1 MKLQPGNPMQS
12 VLLTVLAFEVI
23 VYGLSI
29 FVLDRI
35 AGLPIALAA
44 ALGGGVA
51 LLALLAAATLR
62 RGTVGYVL
70 GWLTQIVSIG
80 LGFAQPAIWVMV
92 ALFGGLWVLCLIL
105 GRRLERNA
113 RDAV

>member
-12 VLLTVLAFEVI
+12 VLHTVLAFEVI

-44 ALGGGVA
+44 ALGGESHCWPCWRRRRCVA
-51 LLALLAAATLR
+51 APS
-62 RGTVGYVL
+62 GTS
-70 GWLTQIVSIG
+70 W
-80 LGFAQPAIWVMV
+80 
-92 ALFGGLWVLCLIL
+92 GG
-105 GRRLERNA
+105 
-113 RDAV
+113 